1 MQYSNYF
8 LEDQFKKYFPG
19 LLQEWREMIAG
30 RGKISPRDG
39 MGKRAIVR
47 AGKAWHDGKHYREVV
62 LSEVIQDFFRKL
74 ISVAD
79 L

>member
-1 MQYSNYF
+1 
-8 LEDQFKKYFPG
+8 
-19 LLQEWREMIAG
+19 MIAG